1 MSKENSL
8 RKIQRLVTSHDPSGR
23 AVVSQQLSDSTN
35 TWRGKHDPRAAL
47 GSFLAYN
54 IPAFPIRLINDSD
67 VVDYGEIL
75 ERSEDGSQ
83 ENPPGIRLRFI
94 DFPPG
99 FITAWK
105 RAKSLDFCFVFE
117 GEVELV
123 LDSGTTKVLK
133 RGDVTVQRG
142 TLHVWRNHSGGKW
155 ARMAFV
161 SIDATPVMV
170 NGDWVPDDVWVTAA
184 SSAVSTAES
193 SGTT

>member
-8 RKIQRLVTSHDPSGR
+8 RKIQRLITSHDPSGR

-83 ENPPGIRLRFI
+83 EARKELGLLLRF
-94 DFPPG
+94 
-99 FITAWK
+99 
-105 RAKSLDFCFVFE
+105 R
-117 GEVELV
+117 
-123 LDSGTTKVLK
+123 
-133 RGDVTVQRG
+133 RGGRTCARF
-142 TLHVWRNHSGGKW
+142 RNNKGAEAGRCHGAERHT
-155 ARMAFV
+155 ARMAEPQRWEV
-161 SIDATPVMV
+161 GA
-170 NGDWVPDDVWVTAA
+170 NGVRFHRRD
-184 SSAVSTAES
+184 
-193 SGTT
+193 SGDGQRRLGTGRCMGDCGQLSGLDGGV